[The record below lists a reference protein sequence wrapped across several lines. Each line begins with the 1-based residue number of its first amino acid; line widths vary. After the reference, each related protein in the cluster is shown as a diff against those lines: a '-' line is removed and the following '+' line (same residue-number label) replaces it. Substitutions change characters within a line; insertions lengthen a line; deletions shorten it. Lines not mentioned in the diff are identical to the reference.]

1 MRGRNSQLSAREP
14 GARPRS
20 APAPSTTYALRYD
33 DDITGLQCYV
43 LGKVA
48 AVYHVVV
55 VERHRHLA
63 AIVGVSQ
70 DLDVAERGERRR
82 TPGHAE
88 RLHHIDPGIDDEVA
102 GLVHLADDID
112 AVAIDLL
119 HGDRHHRI
127 GDEAGEPLPDHLLK
141 LLDTLVARIDLPA
154 QRESEG
160 AIRLHEHLALQLRLL
175 PY

>member
-20 APAPSTTYALRYD
+20 APAPSSTYALRYD

-88 RLHHIDPGIDDEVA
+88 RLHHIDPGIDDE
-102 GLVHLADDID
+102 
-112 AVAIDLL
+112 
-119 HGDRHHRI
+119 
-127 GDEAGEPLPDHLLK
+127 AGEPLPDHLLK

-160 AIRLHEHLALQLRLL
+160 AIRLHEHRALQLRLL